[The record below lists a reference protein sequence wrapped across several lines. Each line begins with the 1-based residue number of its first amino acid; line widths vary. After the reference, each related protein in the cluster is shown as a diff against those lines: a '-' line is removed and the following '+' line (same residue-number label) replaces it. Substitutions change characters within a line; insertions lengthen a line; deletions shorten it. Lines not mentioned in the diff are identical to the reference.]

1 MVMLGNNQFRYKK
14 AIMIGTM
21 DSLNKVLC
29 PLTMKCEWSLAVGH
43 INMPEIDTINESLKD
58 LGLSLND
65 PDIWIEDAGAT
76 THNTAY
82 LKNAVNHR
90 AATAQDNIVGVTGP
104 PAKQS

>member
-1 MVMLGNNQFRYKK
+1 MSIDNE
-14 AIMIGTM
+14 
-21 DSLNKVLC
+21 NKEC
-29 PLTMKCEWSLAVGH
+29 GWSLAVGH
-43 INMPEIDTINESLKD
+43 INMAEIDTINESLKD

-65 PDIWIEDAGAT
+65 PDVWIGDTGAM

-90 AATAQDNIVGVTGP
+90 AEAAQDDIAGVTGP